1 MRSGQALSHIR
12 RRRISL
18 RLKWARE
25 QNAEEEMADYKTMEI
40 RGFFRSHSHLPIWE
54 AMQKAGIWE
63 QVGLKVSFEF
73 CDSSE
78 AAEKALFSG
87 DIDFVSGNHISP
99 YLLVRRGKPIVSLT
113 SPSNSV
119 DDRLV
124 TRFPVKAVSELKG
137 KRIGDTTLVDSIGG
151 YHHPRGNHMLYVMR
165 GGLRLDEVE
174 FVELTESNNEF
185 RAMQLDVLKS
195 GKVDGIFVT
204 GSTDKFE
211 QAGLHVLSLD
221 RLPMIN
227 GPTLTTTLTTL
238 EAKEGL
244 AERLVKAQVLG
255 IHFARTRRGETEQIL
270 EGLRRRVPECKNVNY
285 RSVAKLLPKPYP
297 DHEAVANAYK
307 LCCMKNPEAE
317 EQSPM
322 ALWDL
327 HYLRALDNSG
337 YINKLYT

>member
-1 MRSGQALSHIR
+1 MR
-12 RRRISL
+12 
-18 RLKWARE
+18 ARE
-25 QNAEEEMADYKTMEI
+25 QNAEEDMADYKTMEI

-54 AMQKAGIWE
+54 VMDKAGIWE

-78 AAEKALFSG
+78 AAEKTLFSG
-87 DIDFVSGNHISP
+87 DVDFVSGNHISP
-99 YLLVRRGKPIVSLT
+99 YLLVRRGQPIVSLT

-165 GGLRLDEVE
+165 GGLRLNNVE
-174 FVELTESNNEF
+174 WVELTDSNDEF
-185 RAMQLDVLKS
+185 RAMQLEVLKS
-195 GKVDGIFVT
+195 AKVDAIFVT

-211 QAGLHVLSLD
+211 QAGLHVLPLD

-238 EAKEGL
+238 DAKEGL
-244 AERLVKAQVLG
+244 AEGLVKAQVMG

-270 EGLRRRVPECKNVNY
+270 EGLRRRVPECKNVTY

-307 LCCMKNPEAE
+307 LCCIKNPEAE

-327 HYLRALDNSG
+327 HYLRTLDNSG
-337 YINKLYT
+337 FIDGLYK